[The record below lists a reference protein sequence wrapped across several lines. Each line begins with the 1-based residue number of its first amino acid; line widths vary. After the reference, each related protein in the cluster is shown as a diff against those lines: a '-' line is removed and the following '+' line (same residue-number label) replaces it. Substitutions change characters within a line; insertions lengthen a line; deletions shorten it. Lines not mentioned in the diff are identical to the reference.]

1 MPQERGRI
9 HHAVRFKFC
18 HERPDAIW
26 DAYGEYPDGEKN
38 DAEEFI
44 FVLTSFINFLVRVY
58 VEFEYAKLNS
68 VESRNSKSVV
78 L

>member
-1 MPQERGRI
+1 MPFASNSVTRGQML
-9 HHAVRFKFC
+9 
-18 HERPDAIW
+18 
-26 DAYGEYPDGEKN
+26 YPDGEKN